1 MVILNVSVRLQH
13 LNEYIL
19 PGRGT
24 ASAFAHTPARS
35 RSSAGRPSTY
45 EYYRLSST
53 AVPDYSCM
61 GPPTMKHTDAK
72 EKVVK
77 VAAWNAHAPAL
88 HLLIPCLCDYSTIPV
103 RSAAPVS
110 SNVDKQTLCTH
121 CINKQRMM

>member
-13 LNEYIL
+13 LNEYIV

-53 AVPDYSCM
+53 NLLLLLHQFPIPECVKQAYNDLRRATGSLEPLHVAVEFIKAICCKNNKSRYDQDYV
-61 GPPTMKHTDAK
+61 G
-72 EKVVK
+72 
-77 VAAWNAHAPAL
+77 
-88 HLLIPCLCDYSTIPV
+88 
-103 RSAAPVS
+103 
-110 SNVDKQTLCTH
+110 
-121 CINKQRMM
+121 